1 MTKNYTV
8 RPYPSLRAV
17 VHQMVLRAPSG
28 LSAKTLWEPAG
39 YSNYNTMMS
48 ELSAQE
54 KHKLGADMLLPLMD
68 VCQSNAPVAFL
79 ARERGGVFIP
89 LPQPAEGGA
98 ELVQMLARSI
108 KEFGDFAA
116 ETAQDISD
124 GDIPA
129 EQLARIEREGDE
141 AIEAIMRMKKLARVT
156 HEQQYGQQYGRTR

>member
-1 MTKNYTV
+1 MSKNFTV
-8 RPYPSLRAV
+8 KPYPSLRAV

-39 YSNYNTMMS
+39 YTNYNTMMS

-68 VCQSNAPVAFL
+68 VCQSDAPVVFL

-89 LPQPAEGGA
+89 LPQPAESGT
-98 ELVQMLARSI
+98 ELVQSLAYSI

-116 ETAQDISD
+116 ETARDISD
-124 GDIPA
+124 GDIPV

-141 AIEAIMRMKKLARVT
+141 AIEAIMRMRKLARAT
-156 HEQQYGQQYGRTR
+156 HEEQYGRAKR